1 MTYSLGK
8 AATEAEEQALA
19 AQQAATLKAPTEA
32 EQSARDALIAE
43 ANFSQAR
50 LSPTAQAQAVA
61 RTAQAQAQAVA
72 RAAGGMSTGTKV
84 AIGVGAAALV
94 AGIAYVALRPKASTP
109 TLMVKNRRRKSSR
122 GLRGNPRRLAYSDD
136 ILESIAGNLRGLRR
150 DADSIDFMLESVGD
164 GSRAGLTVPRDL
176 RKWVERLTSEELGV
190 ALAHAIDRFPAA
202 FENGIDRV
210 VVARDRAE
218 SVASAMLF
226 ALLASGRFW
235 SDVPGADI
243 FFDSLKQVDAQLS
256 PYGSLA
262 ARNMLG
268 MRVALLASHD
278 WTAGFAVPL
287 EANRRRKS
295 SRGLHSNSSSDCRGD
310 ANYPCGECA
319 RCREIW
325 SRSYDDMMRKRELH
339 PLGHAEFCECAEC
352 KNLRRNG
359 PAVPYDDQKHA
370 VAVTKGVLREVF
382 GDTIDHIS
390 DEEMD
395 DAVVPASDD
404 RGQWSPRAAAIIYVE
419 NGFPGD
425 YTEYG
430 MELWQQVGAEL
441 EDAGLYF
448 EPVNSAVFA
457 VYPV

>member
-32 EQSARDALIAE
+32 EQSTRDALIAE

-72 RAAGGMSTGTKV
+72 RTASGMSTGTKV
-84 AIGVGAAALV
+84 AIGVGAAVVV
-94 AGIAYVALRPKASTP
+94 AGIAYVALRPKASAP
-109 TLMVKNRRRKSSR
+109 TLMVRNRRRKSSR
-122 GLRGNPRRLAYSDD
+122 GLLSNPPNVRRRWRPELAEWFSAAPQKDQERSLFQSFVQEVPGKWSRKD
-136 ILESIAGNLRGLRR
+136 IMEA
-150 DADSIDFMLESVGD
+150 
-164 GSRAGLTVPRDL
+164 
-176 RKWVERLTSEELGV
+176 
-190 ALAHAIDRFPAA
+190 
-202 FENGIDRV
+202 
-210 VVARDRAE
+210 AE
-218 SVASAMLF
+218 SVAEWFPDFDVSAMLGEIGID
-226 ALLASGRFW
+226 LAS
-235 SDVPGADI
+235 
-243 FFDSLKQVDAQLS
+243 L
-256 PYGSLA
+256 
-262 ARNMLG
+262 RN
-268 MRVALLASHD
+268 
-278 WTAGFAVPL
+278 
-287 EANRRRKS
+287 
-295 SRGLHSNSSSDCRGD
+295 
-310 ANYPCGECA
+310 
-319 RCREIW
+319 
-325 SRSYDDMMRKRELH
+325 
-339 PLGHAEFCECAEC
+339 
-352 KNLRRNG
+352 NG